1 MKAITTLAAS
11 LVCTLLFS
19 QTVPIPQF
27 YFDGSSTTAS
37 IGLQTLT
44 LGGTIIKTNDDALP
58 STSPGHLSFGLGGVN
73 PASFVPTVDL
83 FSGVYTF
90 SLWYKNKR
98 SGNDVGSILRRS
110 SSPPATTR
118 DYVAMTEKTTDQI
131 GLMRENGALTTFNSS
146 TASLAL
152 TENDNTWHH
161 LVVAADN
168 LSTTYYLD
176 GIQIGNTI
184 PRVCITKIEELGSC
198 RGNNVEVFAQRLDE
212 IAYWPS
218 TLSDAQILTIY
229 SSGQNLSDLVT
240 NTSSNIESL
249 QSGSWSDPTTWVGGV
264 VPASSDNVRIKSGHI
279 IDLIT
284 RKTVNDLVVESFS
297 STTGESVAVWGKLD
311 NTGSIKSLVV
321 RGASRTLKCIGLVAN
336 VDIKMDAPL
345 ETITATYRPTEVER
359 TFKII
364 EGRFEGDVEFLSNQ
378 SGTAVYDESGLGTWA
393 IGNAYINTHLQSG
406 EQGWRYWSSPV
417 YSPIWT
423 VDGFPIASHNGVE
436 LVYSY
441 IESNAVID
449 YTDGWLANS
458 MFSLSNRPI
467 IMYVGD
473 HPDLLNGGSYTITA
487 NGILQTGSFNLS
499 GTMSYTGNV
508 PSNPNEDPRGWRLIG
523 NPFQSSLDWDAI
535 MADITVSNIE
545 PTYYSWD
552 PLLQD
557 YSSYNSTTSTG
568 TGGLDQFIGPH
579 KSVFIKQTGIGATL
593 ELTDAHKDFTFRGS
607 GMNRMNTSTT
617 VPTIELSMN
626 SNTRSS
632 PIVLR
637 FDNGTAGFDP
647 LLDSRNMAGDGADLI
662 ELSSNNGTN
671 TIDIQVNTLAALGT
685 VMQTIPLSNEV
696 AQFENLVIRLDNSTN
711 MPTGSVVYLYD
722 KSLAIQHDL
731 CQSAYSFTSDQNDVN
746 SRFELRVLPQ
756 ASVNIETLENKQASI
771 YVAAENLFIEFDA
784 PLANDASI
792 QLFNTLGQLVES
804 IRIPLGQTNYT
815 FDVQGLLKNNVYI
828 VQIPEISVRE
838 KIKW

>member
-19 QTVPIPQF
+19 QTIPNPQF

-37 IGLQTLT
+37 FSPQMLT
-44 LGGTIIKTNDDALP
+44 LGGSIIKTDDDALP
-58 STSPGHLSFGLGGVN
+58 STSPGYISFGLGGVN

-98 SGNDVGSILRRS
+98 SGNDVGSILRRR
-110 SSPPATTR
+110 SSPPTTTR

-161 LVVAADN
+161 LVVTADG
-168 LSTTYYLD
+168 LSTKYYLD

-198 RGNNVEVFAQRLDE
+198 RGNNTEVFAQRLDE

-229 SSGQNLSDLVT
+229 TSGQNLLDLVT
-240 NTSSNIESL
+240 NTGANIESL

-264 VPASSDNVRIKSGHI
+264 VPSSSDNVRIKSGHI
-279 IDLIT
+279 INLIT
-284 RKTVNDLVVESFS
+284 RKTVNDLVVESSS
-297 STTGESVAVWGKLD
+297 STTGQSVAVWGKLD

-321 RGASRTLKCIGLVAN
+321 RGVSRTLKCIGLVAY

-449 YTDGWLANS
+449 YTDGWLPNS
-458 MFSLSNRPI
+458 MLGLSNRPL

-593 ELTDAHKDFTFRGS
+593 EFTDAHKDFTFRGS